1 MADTFRNM
9 EVSWDE
15 NRPTGQGL
23 MGTTIRSGEPQVVK
37 DVFADHSLSPW
48 REHYRKLGL
57 VSKICLPLVVQDA
70 SLGGL
75 VILSKVS
82 EAFDDE
88 EVALWRQLADD
99 VSYGIVSIRNQLAR
113 KKAEKIYEKR
123 RTLAAS
129 GGRSGPG
136 PVGAGSDNTSALV

>member
-23 MGTTIRSGEPQVVK
+23 MGRAIRSGEPQVVK
-37 DVFADHSLSPW
+37 DVFADESLRPW
-48 REHYRKLGL
+48 WEHYRKFGL
-57 VSKICLPLVVQDA
+57 VSKICLPLVIHGA

-75 VILSKVS
+75 VILSKEA

-99 VSYGIVSIRNQLAR
+99 VSYGIASIRNRLAREQAEKDLRKAQERLQLAL
-113 KKAEKIYEKR
+113 E
-123 RTLAAS
+123 
-129 GGRSGPG
+129 
-136 PVGAGSDNTSALV
+136 GADLVPWDRDPENT